1 VPPGARVTAHAA
13 YCPVAALDYDF
24 AARSVQYHPEY
35 DAAHLQDLFTRGRNV
50 FLDGATADKAA
61 AEIKAADVP
70 RDLDAMATAA
80 FFRQALAAK
89 T

>member
-1 VPPGARVTAHAA
+1 MPPIARWPRWTMIL
-13 YCPVAALDYDF
+13 P
-24 AARSVQYHPEY
+24 HPEY